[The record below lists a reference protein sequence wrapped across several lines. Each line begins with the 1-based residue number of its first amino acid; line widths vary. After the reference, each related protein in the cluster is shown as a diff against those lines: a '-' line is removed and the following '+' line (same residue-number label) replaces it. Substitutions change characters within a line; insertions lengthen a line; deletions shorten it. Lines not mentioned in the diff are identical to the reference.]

1 MNTSIFKSPALC
13 SFCPNFLFD
22 WHFHIMKSVVRSD
35 DIKVPTTILWF
46 LAIVPIWWHSTN
58 KITTRRKKNQHKICI
73 KSDYYSN
80 DDRNI
85 SKNIS
90 NIECLPG
97 TIYELLLRAKYKIYK
112 IKPNNNNE
120 NWSKPREK
128 VCLIGKKL
136 VDCQHLT
143 YNEIYCCT
151 TNCIHL
157 TGLIVFLCVDMI
169 PAFKARK
176 NNLKIKLECNKYLE

>member
-1 MNTSIFKSPALC
+1 MTCMKSHNQFVQNISTLTKNFDIWWSC
-13 SFCPNFLFD
+13 TQKSWFVVFCPNFLFD

-46 LAIVPIWWHSTN
+46 LQIVPIWWHSTN
-58 KITTRRKKNQHKICI
+58 KINKKNQHKICI

-112 IKPNNNNE
+112 IKANNNNE

-128 VCLIGKKL
+128 VCLIGK
-136 VDCQHLT
+136 
-143 YNEIYCCT
+143 N
-151 TNCIHL
+151 
-157 TGLIVFLCVDMI
+157 
-169 PAFKARK
+169 
-176 NNLKIKLECNKYLE
+176 